1 MSWLLAGVG
10 ALAFAAFAVAWLS
23 LNVTFHTESV
33 DALSFHFPGVIR
45 YVQSGSLWHEA
56 QYLPGQAQ
64 GNYPQFGDM
73 LMLALVL
80 PWHSLAF
87 VRLFDPVL
95 LALAAVALY
104 ATAVELGAPK
114 PTAVLSALAVCAI
127 KPTLGAAFTD
137 VLVDPAFLAGF
148 SAGIL
153 FLVRHNRTE
162 EKTDLVLA
170 GLGLGLALG
179 TKWYALT
186 DVPIVIAVWIAAR
199 LITSPDRKS
208 TAKDAAFLIGI
219 TAATGGVWLVRNL
232 ILTGNPVFDYKVG
245 LFGATI
251 FPAPPNPLRAVEG
264 FSIARYFG
272 HPSVLRH
279 YVWPVFRSDFGLT
292 GALLVVGAAAAAV
305 RPKTRAL
312 AVSALLC
319 AIAYTLTPYSAQ
331 GFDGHPILVNANTR
345 YGVPALLLA
354 TPLLALAANRLP
366 RQTRQIFDAILL
378 TLLIIDVRKYL
389 VSTTGRVVLSV
400 ALVIVAAA
408 VLYAA
413 PKKIRLALIAA
424 AATALAALGY
434 HYQRVL
440 ADRPYLPSDP
450 TVDYVLSHAPAG
462 TRIGMT
468 GTWTA
473 QGLVPVAPLFGPRL
487 RNQVSYVGPW
497 VQHRLEQY
505 ATQQQ
510 FNQALRRGRY
520 TYLEIG
526 TGFPPTP
533 DPIQA
538 SWAAMAGYTPVASS
552 SRLILMRRGPA

>member
-1 MSWLLAGVG
+1 VG

-23 LNVTFHTESV
+23 LNVTFHPASV
-33 DALSFHFPGVIR
+33 DALSFHLPGVIR
-45 YVQSGSLWHEA
+45 YIQSGTLWHEA

-87 VRLFDPVL
+87 VRLFDPL
-95 LALAAVALY
+95 LLGLAALALY
-104 ATAVELGAPK
+104 ATATELGAPK
-114 PTAVLSALAVCAI
+114 PTAILAALAVCAI

-153 FLVRHNRTE
+153 FLVRHNRTQARP
-162 EKTDLVLA
+162 DLVFA

-199 LITSPDRKS
+199 LISGHDRQT
-208 TAKDAAFLIGI
+208 TAKQAAFVIGI

-245 LFGATI
+245 LLGATI

-264 FSIARYFG
+264 FSIAHYFG
-272 HPSVLRH
+272 HPSILRH

-292 GALLVVGAAAAAV
+292 GALLVVGAAAAAI

-354 TPLLALAANRLP
+354 TPLLALATQRLP
-366 RQTRQIFDAILL
+366 RRIRPLLDAILL
-378 TLLIIDVRKYL
+378 TLLIIDLRKYL
-389 VSTTGRVVLSV
+389 VSTTGRVALSV
-400 ALVIVAAA
+400 AVVIVAAA

-413 PKKIRLALIAA
+413 PSKLRLALTAA

-450 TVDYVLSHAPAG
+450 TVDYVLSHVPAG

-487 RNQVSYVGPW
+487 QNQVSYVGPW

-505 ATQQQ
+505 TRRQQ
-510 FNQALRRGRY
+510 FSQALQRGHY
-520 TYLEIG
+520 DYLEVG

-538 SWAAMAGYTPVASS
+538 RWAAKAGYTPVTSS